1 MVFTT
6 AVLWPNL
13 MTDSENSNKA
23 RNLRF
28 DYNERVFPMRLMF
41 AILFSPIALSVVILF
56 LHLVPDVSG
65 FLSNVFWS
73 WLGDVSF
80 FPMIIDFIQKYCS
93 HETVRIEELL
103 TAYFSLM
110 VYGALDAIFMGCC
123 IFVIKSIFT
132 NIRTS
137 TNKGGNYDRFFF
149 FLPGRG
155 WIPSLIGVLVGVSL
169 QPVFGFGSRH
179 IGAVLKGAL
188 SIALLVYGIIKIWTA
203 GEKLLSW
210 RGSDYERVREKY
222 LLRLLFGIL
231 INAFQAIAV
240 ANVLT
245 LWLEFGRMLRAGA
258 HLLPMA
264 MWLVSSILLVFLCN
278 LISRKNK

>member
-1 MVFTT
+1 
-6 AVLWPNL
+6 
-13 MTDSENSNKA
+13 
-23 RNLRF
+23 
-28 DYNERVFPMRLMF
+28 MRLMF
-41 AILFSPIALSVVILF
+41 AIIFSPIALSVVILF

-73 WLGDVSF
+73 WVGDIGF
-80 FPMIIDFIQKYCS
+80 FPMIIDYIQKYCS

-103 TAYFSLM
+103 SAYFALM

-123 IFVIKSIFT
+123 IFAIKSIFT
-132 NIRTS
+132 TIKTI

-155 WIPSLIGVLVGVSL
+155 WIPSLIGVFIGVAL

-179 IGAVLKGAL
+179 MGAVLKGAL
-188 SIALLVYGIIKIWTA
+188 SIALLVYGITKIWTA
-203 GEKLLSW
+203 GSKMLSW
-210 RGSDYERVREKY
+210 RDSDYERVREKY
-222 LLRLLFGIL
+222 LLGLLFDIL

-245 LWLEFGRMLRAGA
+245 LWMEFGRMWRAGA
-258 HLLPMA
+258 HLLPMVI
-264 MWLVSSILLVFLCN
+264 WLLSSILLVYLCN
-278 LISRKNK
+278 LLSRKNR

>member
-1 MVFTT
+1 
-6 AVLWPNL
+6 
-13 MTDSENSNKA
+13 
-23 RNLRF
+23 
-28 DYNERVFPMRLMF
+28 MRLMF
-41 AILFSPIALSVVILF
+41 AIILSPFALSVVILF

-73 WLGDVSF
+73 WLGDVSV
-80 FPMIIDFIQKYCS
+80 FPMTIDFIQKYCS
-93 HETVRIEELL
+93 HETVRMEELL
-103 TAYFSLM
+103 MAYFSLI

-132 NIRTS
+132 KIRTI
-137 TNKGGNYDRFFF
+137 TNKGGNFDYFYFFV
-149 FLPGRG
+149 PGHE
-155 WIPSLIGVLVGVSL
+155 WLLSLIGVFIGVAL

-179 IGAVLKGAL
+179 MSAVLKGAL
-188 SIALLVYGIIKIWTA
+188 SIALLIYGITKIWTA
-203 GEKLLSW
+203 GNKMLSW

-222 LLRLLFGIL
+222 LLRLLLGIL

-245 LWLEFGRMLRAGA
+245 LWMEFGRMWRAGA

-264 MWLVSSILLVFLCN
+264 VWLLSSILLVYLCN
-278 LISRKNK
+278 LLSRKNR